1 MSRRKKKQSKK
12 KITAQAT
19 NWLKSLE
26 PRFKIVLFCLG
37 FMVLMGLYY
46 YLSFKPFFIE
56 NINNPI
62 LKGYASAGHQ
72 ILKFFGK
79 GTSHANF
86 SISSPEFSINVG
98 RGCDAV
104 SPTVLLLVA
113 VLLFPVAFRWK
124 WQMLIIGPLILAAI
138 NLVRV
143 VTLFLIGIKSK
154 QLFEVFHTE
163 IWQGI
168 FIFLVF
174 LGWAYWVNWATKKQ
188 AEHENI

>member
-1 MSRRKKKQSKK
+1 MSRRKKKESKK
-12 KITAQAT
+12 KFTVS

-26 PRFKIVLFCLG
+26 DRFKIVLFCLG
-37 FMVLMGLYY
+37 FIALMGLYY

-56 NINNPI
+56 SINNPI

-72 ILKFFGK
+72 ILNLLGM
-79 GTSHANF
+79 GTSHTNF
-86 SISSPEFSINVG
+86 SISSSEFSINVG

-124 WQMLIIGPLILAAI
+124 WQMLLIGPLILAAI

-143 VTLFLIGIKSK
+143 VSLFLIGRQSK
-154 QLFEVFHTE
+154 QLFEIFHTE
-163 IWQGI
+163 IWQGL

-174 LGWAYWVNWATKKQ
+174 LGWAYWVNWAMKKQ
-188 AEHENI
+188 AEHENV